1 MTALDDLSRLKHILD
16 ACREALT
23 FVKGQS
29 KEDLQNNRMLA
40 LALVKE
46 LEIIGEAA
54 NSISMD
60 CQLRYPMIPWK
71 DMIGM
76 RNRLVH
82 AYFGINYDVVWQT
95 VWENLPLLQVDVERI
110 IEQEEGERLIDN

>member
-1 MTALDDLSRLKHILD
+1 MTAQDNLSRLKHISD
-16 ACREALT
+16 ACQEALK
-23 FVKGQS
+23 FVENQNQES
-29 KEDLQNNRMLA
+29 LQQNRILA

-54 NSISMD
+54 NNISSD
-60 CQLRYPMIPWK
+60 CQLKYPDIPWK

-82 AYFGINYDVVWQT
+82 AYFGINYDIVWKT
-95 VWENLPLLQVDVERI
+95 VKESLPIVLRDIEVI
-110 IEQEEGERLIDN
+110 IEQESEN

>member
-1 MTALDDLSRLKHILD
+1 MTAQDNWSRLKHISD
-16 ACREALT
+16 ACQEALK
-23 FVKGQS
+23 FVENQNQES
-29 KEDLQNNRMLA
+29 LQQNRILA

-54 NSISMD
+54 NNISSD
-60 CQLRYPMIPWK
+60 CQLKYPDIPWK

-82 AYFGINYDVVWQT
+82 AYFGINYDIVWRT
-95 VWENLPLLQVDVERI
+95 VTESLPIVLRDIEVI
-110 IEQEEGERLIDN
+110 IEQESEN

>member
-1 MTALDDLSRLKHILD
+1 MTVQDDLSRLRHISD
-16 ACREALT
+16 ACHEALK
-23 FVKGQS
+23 FVEDQT
-29 KEDLQNNRMLA
+29 KEDLKQNRMLA

-54 NSISMD
+54 NNISTD
-60 CQLRYPMIPWK
+60 CQLRYPDMPWK

-82 AYFGINYDVVWQT
+82 AYFGIDYNIVWQT
-95 VWENLPLLQVDVERI
+95 VTESLPVLLVDVEAI
-110 IEQEEGERLIDN
+110 IEREFSN

>member
-1 MTALDDLSRLKHILD
+1 MTAQDNLSRLKHIVD
-16 ACREALT
+16 ACHEAENFIL
-23 FVKGQS
+23 GQS
-29 KEDLQNNRMLA
+29 KENLKNNRMLA

-54 NSISMD
+54 NNISMD
-60 CQLRYPMIPWK
+60 CQLRYPHVPWK

-82 AYFGINYDVVWQT
+82 AYFGMNYDIVWQT
-95 VWENLPLLQVDVERI
+95 VTESLPLLLAEIEAI
-110 IEQEEGERLIDN
+110 IEEGGF

>member
-1 MTALDDLSRLKHILD
+1 MTAPDDWSRLKHILD
-16 ACREALT
+16 ACQEALK
-23 FVKGQS
+23 FIENQN
-29 KEDLQNNRMLA
+29 KEDLQHNRMLA

-54 NSISMD
+54 NNISMD
-60 CQLRYPMIPWK
+60 CQLRYPDVPWK

-82 AYFGINYDVVWQT
+82 AYFGINYDIVWRT
-95 VWENLPLLQVDVERI
+95 VTESLPVLLVDVEAV
-110 IEQEEGERLIDN
+110 IERESSN

>member
-1 MTALDDLSRLKHILD
+1 MTAQDNLSRLKHISD
-16 ACREALT
+16 ACQEALK
-23 FVKGQS
+23 FVENQNQES
-29 KEDLQNNRMLA
+29 LQQNRILA

-54 NSISMD
+54 NNISSD
-60 CQLRYPMIPWK
+60 CQLKYPDIPWK

-82 AYFGINYDVVWQT
+82 AYFGINYDIVWKT
-95 VWENLPLLQVDVERI
+95 VTESLPIVLRDIEVI
-110 IEQEEGERLIDN
+110 IEQESEN